1 MNGLVWKRAGRVFVL
16 ALAVMVVVAFVGVVT
31 VARELSS
38 VTQGTVQFAPLG
50 LPMLLGNRSGSVS
63 TLQPQPALL
72 LVLVVPFLA
81 AGLTALISARTRRR
95 ETGPPPKEI
104 TSG

>member
-1 MNGLVWKRAGRVFVL
+1 MNGLIWKRAGRVFVL

-31 VARELSS
+31 VARELAS

-50 LPMLLGNRSGSVS
+50 LPMLLGSRSGSVS

-72 LVLVVPFLA
+72 LVLLLPLLA
-81 AGLTALISARTRRR
+81 AGLTVLISVRGRRR
-95 ETGPPPKEI
+95 ETGPPPQEI